1 VQNTGFS
8 TNKTLNVNGRLIS
21 LDTPKVMGI
30 LNITPDSFYDG
41 GKFRTDREILSQTE
55 KMVKEGADF
64 IDIGGYSTRP
74 GAEEISVNE
83 ELNRTVTTVQLVK
96 KNFPDTIVSV
106 DTFRSTVAQVAVE
119 QGASIINDISGGELD
134 PQMFETV
141 ARLRVPYILMHMRGT
156 PKTMKDLTAY
166 ENLIKEI
173 LDFLQSRLHLLT
185 RLGVKDVI
193 VDPGFG
199 FAKTREQNFQLLDRL
214 DMLGILGR
222 PLLAGLSRKSMVWK
236 TLNLKPEEALN
247 GTSVLNTIAL
257 LRGASILRVHD
268 VKEAVEAVELVGEM
282 KRQNPTAVTFS

>member
-1 VQNTGFS
+1 
-8 TNKTLNVNGRLIS
+8 
-21 LDTPKVMGI
+21 MGI

-41 GKFRTDREILSQTE
+41 GKFRTDTEILSQAE
-55 KMVKEGADF
+55 KMIKEGADF

-83 ELNRTVTTVQLVK
+83 ELNRTVTSLRLLK

-106 DTFRSTVAQVAVE
+106 DTFRSSVAQVAVE
-119 QGASIINDISGGELD
+119 QGASIINDVSGGELD

-141 ARLRVPYILMHMRGT
+141 ARLRVPYILMHMRGN
-156 PKTMKDLTAY
+156 PKTMNDLTTY
-166 ENLIKEI
+166 ENLVKEI

-185 RLGVKDVI
+185 KLGVTDVI

-199 FAKTREQNFQLLDRL
+199 FAKTREQNFQLLDGL
-214 DMLGILGR
+214 DVFGILGR
-222 PLLAGLSRKSMVWK
+222 PVLAGLSRKSMVWK
-236 TLNLKPEEALN
+236 TLDLKPDEALN

-268 VKEAVEAVELVGEM
+268 VKEAVEAVKLVEEM
-282 KRQNPTAVTFS
+282 KRQNPAAVTFS